1 MNGIDTSRQWPVAW
15 SAVWVGALAAL
26 AVAIVIGLIGFA
38 VGAHEVSRAASW
50 RNVRLLSLIFNVG
63 GAFFSFVVGGWVAA
77 RIGGFERAEMATLHG
92 AIVWLLTIPMLLA
105 LAMARSVWFF
115 GGWYVGLMSPLAAS
129 SSQDLAAG
137 VRNGAI
143 AATAALLIGLMGAV
157 IGGWMASG
165 EPMTLSARRL
175 RAELSRFRR
184 AA

>member
-1 MNGIDTSRQWPVAW
+1 MNGIDTSRHWPVAW
-15 SAVWVGALAAL
+15 SAIWVGALAAL
-26 AVAIVIGLIGFA
+26 AVAVIIGLIGFA

-50 RNVRLLSLIFNVG
+50 RHVRLLSLIFNLG

-77 RIGGFERAEMATLHG
+77 RIAGFDRAEMATLHG

-105 LAMARSVWFF
+105 LAIGRSVWFF
-115 GGWYVGLMSPLAAS
+115 GGWYVGLVSPLAAS
-129 SSQDLAAG
+129 SSQDMAAA
-137 VRNGAI
+137 VRNGAV

-175 RAELSRFRR
+175 RAELGRSRR